1 MSNGISTDASYSFF
15 GGFSISFEDLGL
27 SHFNWKIL
35 SYSDWLSSQKSD
47 SSKSLKGFKV
57 HFRRANPTTTST
69 TTTTTRRTTTLA
81 SSNSNNQI
89 PSSGG
94 DSEQAGVNEPSDDNL
109 PSDETKNG
117 ETENAVVQ
125 CQINGDFYEIGT
137 ILSPICPS
145 GYQPSGNIKEVAL
158 SYLQFSV

>member
-1 MSNGISTDASYSFF
+1 MANRVV
-15 GGFSISFEDLGL
+15 
-27 SHFNWKIL
+27 
-35 SYSDWLSSQKSD
+35 SDWLSSQKSD

-89 PSSGG
+89 PSS
-94 DSEQAGVNEPSDDNL
+94 DTNSDRVNDDEPSDDDNV
-109 PSDETKNG
+109 SSNETKNDD
-117 ETENAVVQ
+117 TENSIGE
-125 CQINGDFYEIGT
+125 CQISGNFYEIGT
-137 ILSPICPS
+137 ILSPVCPL

-158 SYLQFSV
+158 PYLEFSICGS

>member
-27 SHFNWKIL
+27 SHFYKPLL
-35 SYSDWLSSQKSD
+35 SYSDWLSNQKSD

-69 TTTTTRRTTTLA
+69 TSTTTTTRRTTTLA

-89 PSSGG
+89 PSSDG
-94 DSEQAGVNEPSDDNL
+94 DLEPASDNQPSDRNNR
-109 PSDETKNG
+109 PSDEIENDG
-117 ETENAVVQ
+117 TENVAVQ
-125 CQINGDFYEIGT
+125 CQISGNYYEIET
-137 ILSPICPS
+137 ILSPICPI
-145 GYQPSGNIKEVAL
+145 GYQPSGNIKKVAL
-158 SYLQFSV
+158 P